1 MTPGRRGEIAARD
14 ASSAQNPDII
24 GRSPRLS
31 SEAVPLSMKIEK
43 HNRIMQGAH
52 CSGGTPRKG
61 LSRLAGPCAQPHRR
75 TLAVFAMA
83 RLAKFH
89 INLG

>member
-1 MTPGRRGEIAARD
+1 
-14 ASSAQNPDII
+14 
-24 GRSPRLS
+24 
-31 SEAVPLSMKIEK
+31 
-43 HNRIMQGAH
+43 MQGAH

-83 RLAKFH
+83 RIAKFH